1 MVDALLLAIPC
12 TVLSVFNAP
21 NDGVSEQIQMMSK
34 FLCLPGPLVWLVCYT
49 DRERKAQAIVT
60 AVFKNPCIHLLL
72 IQTNRVQNK
81 AYEQL

>member
-34 FLCLPGPLVWLVCYT
+34 FLCLLGPLVWLVCHT